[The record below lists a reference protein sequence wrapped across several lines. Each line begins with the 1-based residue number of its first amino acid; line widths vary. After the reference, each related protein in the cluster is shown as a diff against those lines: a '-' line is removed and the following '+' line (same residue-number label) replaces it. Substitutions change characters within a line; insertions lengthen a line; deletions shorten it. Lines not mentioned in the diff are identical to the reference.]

1 MKKLSFLFI
10 PLIALASCG
19 GDSSS
24 EDSAGE
30 DSASSSKYFI
40 SVGDEIVETNKS
52 MDVNYSSDGI
62 KDETKFK
69 IGSTTL
75 EIFGF
80 FSQLKQ
86 GPETTVGNSYGAI
99 VTFSIPLEGDVT
111 INSMERAGE
120 NSIGEDYDL
129 TGDFVAKSGEK
140 GSFSLSMFYMP

>member
-1 MKKLSFLFI
+1 MKKLSLLFI
-10 PLIALASCG
+10 PLFALVSCG

-24 EDSAGE
+24 SSSEDSG
-30 DSASSSKYFI
+30 SSSKYFI
-40 SVGDEIVETNKS
+40 SLGDDIVETNNS

-69 IGSTTL
+69 LGSTTL

-80 FSQLKQ
+80 FSQVKQ
-86 GPETTVGNSYGAI
+86 GPETTVGKSYGAVI
-99 VTFSIPLEGDVT
+99 TFSEAFEGDLT
-111 INSMERAGE
+111 IKSMESVGE

-140 GSFSLSMFYMP
+140 GSVSLSMFYMP